1 MESQDEAPDERPAWT
16 EWAFSAV
23 AYVGL
28 AFWPVVFALL
38 WFYAPLSVRILG
50 PIWAALGLAY
60 PNLYLVS
67 LALCLP
73 FFGDNPGGAHPLY
86 LLDMGLMGFVVR
98 DLGLRVLGLRKVRP
112 AAVNGWVR
120 AFILVSALTLTP
132 QIRHLYCEWIVAKT
146 RFFFGIYTH
155 YATAPI
161 FGARAWLDLLLAAS
175 LFAALRDEPIER
187 KWMSRFWAAL
197 LTALALASLAGLLDY
212 FGLVSLEFWRGV
224 NTDLE
229 RFGYGRLQSLFGHS
243 GWFAQYMAALAPA
256 AMALVLLGG
265 FGRSAPRWKLGG
277 LALVA
282 ILGVTQLLTYQRGG
296 WIAWVGGVG
305 AVLVAYF
312 ASLGPATRGRYAG
325 KVAMATVA
333 SVALVA
339 LFALNIEALRNRLG
353 EIANLGDRIQIWK
366 AAWELSLLQPWCGVG
381 IGSYFSTHLIIF
393 LDPHPYSFLDKVTA
407 HNTYLHLL
415 AERGIIGSAVFLVIF
430 ISVLWLLWRAI
441 VRSGASGEERSAAS
455 RSEALALFGGLTAL
469 AAYGLFQFI
478 FYIREVELLFWLFM
492 GLAMQHISAGP
503 GQDRSKSNGA
513 TKRWIWIGAT
523 ALALGIVAYAEK
535 AAWDEIRIEAPDG
548 RGYIP
553 AGKQAEIDLP
563 PGATRVLVPVYSSDP
578 DTRLS
583 PVTFTFRL
591 NDETLAEIVFDEN
604 KPTTASLDLPP
615 GRDPGQK
622 LVIRA
627 SRTWSPYRYGM
638 TRLAVLDL
646 GVSYLEPVVAEG
658 DDE

>member
-1 MESQDEAPDERPAWT
+1 MESQDEAQDERPAWT
-16 EWAFSAV
+16 EWAFSTV

-50 PIWAALGLAY
+50 PIWAALGLVY
-60 PNLYLVS
+60 PNLYLIS

-98 DLGLRVLGLRKVRP
+98 DLGLRVLGLRRVRP
-112 AAVNGWVR
+112 AAVNGWIR
-120 AFILVSALTLTP
+120 AFILVSAVTLAP
-132 QIRHLYCEWIVAKT
+132 QIRHFYCEWMVAKT
-146 RFFFGIYTH
+146 GFFFGIYTH

-175 LFAALRDEPIER
+175 LFAALRDEPIAS
-187 KWMSRFWAAL
+187 KWKSRFWAAL

-224 NTDLE
+224 NPDLE
-229 RFGYGRLQSLFGHS
+229 RFGYRRLQSLFGHS
-243 GWFAQYMAALAPA
+243 GWFAQYVAALAPA
-256 AMALVLLGG
+256 AMALALLGG
-265 FGRSAPRWKLGG
+265 FGRGAPRWKLGG
-277 LALVA
+277 LILVA

-312 ASLGPATRGRYAG
+312 ASLPSARRGRYAG
-325 KVAMATVA
+325 KVALAAVVGA
-333 SVALVA
+333 ALVT
-339 LFALNIEALRNRLG
+339 LFALNIEALRSRLG

-366 AAWELSLLQPWCGVG
+366 AAWELALLQPWCGIG
-381 IGSYFSTHLIIF
+381 IGNYFSTHLIVF

-415 AERGIIGSAVFLVIF
+415 AERGIIGSAIFCVIL
-430 ISVLWLLWRAI
+430 ISVLGLLWRAI
-441 VRSGASGEERSAAS
+441 VLSGASSEVGSCAP

-478 FYIREVELLFWLFM
+478 FYIREIEILFWLFM

-535 AAWDEIRIEAPDG
+535 AAWVEIRIDAPDG
-548 RGYIP
+548 RSYLP
-553 AGKQAEIDLP
+553 AGERAEIDLP

-578 DTRLS
+578 GARVS
-583 PVTFTFRL
+583 PVSFTFHL
-591 NDETLAEIVFDEN
+591 KGEMLAEIVFDDNE
-604 KPTTASLDLPP
+604 PTTATLDLPP
-615 GRDPGQK
+615 GRDPAEK
-622 LVIRA
+622 LVIQA

-658 DDE
+658 DD